1 MPEGFAEYLLSF
13 RPSQQKGHGLLA
25 APFVCALRKKPFLQV
40 LLVALDHLLNHLAA
54 DRAGLAGGQIAVVA
68 LLKVDADLPWCV
80 FTTKTQF
87 YFEVNTHQGGLM
99 FFDLLKICYPCYI
112 PYRVFCDFSNKAVKD
127 TNTLPVG
134 SSRPSNR

>member
-54 DRAGLAGGQIAVVA
+54 DRAGLAAGQVAVIAV
-68 LLKVDADLPWCV
+68 LQVDAHLLRCV
-80 FTTKTQF
+80 FTS
-87 YFEVNTHQGGLM
+87 
-99 FFDLLKICYPCYI
+99 KI
-112 PYRVFCDFSNKAVKD
+112 
-127 TNTLPVG
+127 
-134 SSRPSNR
+134 